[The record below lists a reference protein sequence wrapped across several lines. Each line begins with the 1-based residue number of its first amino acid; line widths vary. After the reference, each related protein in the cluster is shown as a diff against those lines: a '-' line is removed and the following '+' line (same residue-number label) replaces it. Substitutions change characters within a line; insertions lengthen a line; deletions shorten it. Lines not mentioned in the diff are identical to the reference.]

1 MEKHREHYRID
12 REVDASPESVF
23 AALLGLIGG
32 PEDAHTYAR
41 LGDPPPHG
49 PGALVVFELQGYE
62 LHEECVELEVP
73 RKRRYRMVSG
83 APVDHYEALTEVA
96 PCGNGNGALITWQ
109 GWTEDADSEVAKAW
123 NKLAR
128 ESIGRAVEIVASR
141 AQES

>member
-12 REVDASPESVF
+12 REIGASPESVF

-32 PEDAHTYAR
+32 PEDAPTYAR
-41 LGDPPPHG
+41 LGNPAPHG

-62 LHEECVELEVP
+62 LHEVCVELEVP

-96 PCGNGNGALITWQ
+96 PLGDGSLLTWQ
-109 GWTEDADSEVAKAW
+109 GWTEDADSEVARAW
-123 NKLAR
+123 NQLAR
-128 ESIGRAVEIVASR
+128 ESIGRAVEIVSTLAK
-141 AQES
+141 QP